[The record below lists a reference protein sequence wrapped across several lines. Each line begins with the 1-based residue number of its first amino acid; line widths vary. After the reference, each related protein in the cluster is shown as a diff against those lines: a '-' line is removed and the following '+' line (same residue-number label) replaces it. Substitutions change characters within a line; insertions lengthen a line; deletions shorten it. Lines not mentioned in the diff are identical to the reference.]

1 MKKIYAFVAAVA
13 AASTLASAQTV
24 VTSDYDV
31 VLPWDI
37 SDEVN
42 PAGLTIIGATAT
54 VKDFALNV
62 AGFPK
67 SYATSGVWQPVTLSN
82 GAAVKFFDEPAF
94 AYPSAENWEESEVAI
109 DNEWDWDDCAL
120 YASTSI
126 NNDWVIEGTGNEIYL
141 DSYCE
146 FNGTITGSGELTL
159 YVSNNSVINMQCGN
173 THNEV
178 TPAFQGVIYVKSL
191 DGYTCDTINV
201 GTNFKVGQLGSGAM
215 NNKTYA
221 GSCTKV
227 DLTSFGGNIVWK
239 QTGANSLVYP
249 AIVGAGEIMTGN
261 YPYFNGIVDAEGN
274 PVCHEYD
281 AKITLAGSTT
291 HDFEVYGNDL
301 AFNAPITGAQRFFY
315 VRSSAA
321 IYFNSKEPS
330 CSEFTND
337 VSQRGTGFTGGTG
350 YADISYWPNS
360 GRVNT
365 LSAGYPY
372 WTVGQMTWKSAN
384 PQNGNVVRFDFD
396 EEGHSDILNV
406 ANLYT
411 MFSGENQVAVSIVG
425 DGFAPKAGNYKVIN
439 GAIDAGMST
448 YVDTVGYEV
457 WDNNGS
463 TYCIRSVKGGEVI
476 VDAVT
481 GEEKVAAPGDSIG
494 AASFGN
500 LASKFGA
507 TIMDGNRPHYV
518 IANWGPGSYSNGQ
531 PTDGSYKNTEDP
543 ALYAASPEQMGTAFS
558 DPDSTR
564 WEAVWQQFLA
574 EHPCSDPRVAVGTD
588 DPSVIPGTV
597 TDSIFVTYSLRLN
610 EEGSWVG
617 HSWSWKNGNG
627 YESSV
632 KGYPYACAITYAYYY
647 YSNNKVR
654 HNNYVKSFVAA
665 TGDSCT
671 VSFPT
676 QTYPIDVT
684 VYDNADSTE
693 FHVVK
698 RWYTVWQGVPQADGT
713 TINYRFNYK
722 NYISDG
728 IIAIETQVIDAT
740 GAVVSEDLFEDKTDE
755 IINND
760 DLDDINTVLKD
771 THAVKTRAI
780 YTLDGKRVNTYQN
793 GINVVTVEYTD
804 GTVETKKVV
813 F

>member
-82 GAAVKFFDEPAF
+82 GAVVKFFDEPAF

-109 DNEWDWDDCAL
+109 DNEWTWDDCAL

-146 FNGTITGSGELTL
+146 FNGTITGTGELTL
-159 YVSNNSVINMQCGN
+159 YVTNNTVINMQCGN

-178 TPAFQGVIYVKSL
+178 TPAFQGVIYVKTL

-261 YPYFNGIVDAEGN
+261 YPYFNGVVDAEGN

-350 YADISYWPNS
+350 YADISYWPNT

-396 EEGHSDILNV
+396 EEGHSDVLNM

-411 MFSGENQVAVSIVG
+411 MFAGDNQVAVSVVG

-500 LASKFGA
+500 LASKYGA
-507 TIMDGNRPHYV
+507 TIMDGNRPYYLV
-518 IANWGPGSYSNGQ
+518 AEWGPGSFSNGQ

-543 ALYAASPEQMGTAFS
+543 ALYSANPAQMGTAFT
-558 DPDSTR
+558 DSAA

-574 EHPCSDPRVAVGTD
+574 DHPCSDPRVAVGAD

-597 TDSIFVTYSLRLN
+597 TDSIFLTYCLRLN

-617 HSWSWKNGNG
+617 HSWSWKNGSG

-632 KGYPYACAITYAYYY
+632 KGYPYACARTFAYYY

-760 DLDDINTVLKD
+760 DLDDIKTVLKD

>member
-13 AASTLASAQTV
+13 AASTMASAQTV

-82 GAAVKFFDEPAF
+82 GAAVKFFDEPAY

-109 DNEWDWDDCAL
+109 DNEWTWDDCAL

-173 THNEV
+173 THNEIA
-178 TPAFQGVIYVKSL
+178 PAFQGVIYVKSL

-201 GTNFKVGQLGSGAM
+201 GTNFRVGQLGSGPMA
-215 NNKTYA
+215 NKTYA

-448 YVDTVGYEV
+448 YVDTIGYEV

-463 TYCIRSVKGGEVI
+463 TYCVRSVKGGEVI

-481 GEEKVAAPGDSIG
+481 GEERVAAPGDSIG

-500 LASKFGA
+500 LASKYGA

-518 IANWGPGSYSNGQ
+518 IANWGAGTFSNGEA
-531 PTDGSYKNTEDP
+531 PEDYKNTEDP
-543 ALYAASPEQMGTAFS
+543 ALYTPSAEQMGTAFS
-558 DPDSTR
+558 DPDSTK
-564 WEAVWQQFLA
+564 WEAAWQQFLA
-574 EHPCSDPRVAVGTD
+574 DHPCSDPRVAVGID

-597 TDSIFVTYSLRLN
+597 TDSIFLTYSLRLN

-617 HSWSWKNGNG
+617 HSWSWKNGSG
-627 YESSV
+627 SESDA
-632 KGYPYACAITYAYYY
+632 KGYPYAGAITYAYYY

-728 IIAIETQVIDAT
+728 IIAIETQVLDAT
-740 GAVVSEDLFEDKTDE
+740 GAVVSEELFEDKADE
-755 IINND
+755 IINAGDVDN
-760 DLDDINTVLKD
+760 IHTVLKD

>member
-13 AASTLASAQTV
+13 AASTMANAQFV

-31 VLPWDI
+31 VMPWDV
-37 SDEVN
+37 SDEYS
-42 PAGLTIIGATAT
+42 PDGLTVIGATAT

-67 SYATSGVWQPVTLSN
+67 SYSTSGEWHPITLSN
-82 GAAVKFFDEPAF
+82 GAAVKFFDEPTM
-94 AYPSAENWEESEVAI
+94 AYPSADNWTDSEVSEEY
-109 DNEWDWDDCAL
+109 EWTWDDCAI

-126 NNDWVIEGTGNEIYL
+126 NNDWVVEGTGNAIYL

-146 FNGTITGSGELTL
+146 FNGTITGSGELTI
-159 YVSNNSVINMQCGN
+159 YVSNNSVLNMQCGN
-173 THNEV
+173 THNEI
-178 TPAFQGVIYVKSL
+178 TPAFQGVIYIKTL

-221 GSCTKV
+221 GSCTTI

-239 QTGANSLVYP
+239 QNGANSLVYP
-249 AIVGAGEIMTGN
+249 AIVGAGEILCAN
-261 YPYFNGIVDAEGN
+261 YPYFNGVVDAEGN

-281 AKITLAGSTT
+281 AKITLGGSTT

-301 AFNAPITGAQRFFY
+301 AFNGQITGAHRYMY

-321 IYFNSKEPS
+321 VYINSKEPS

-337 VSQRGTGFTGGTG
+337 LSQRGTGFTGGTG
-350 YADISYWPNS
+350 YADISYWPNG

-365 LSAGYPY
+365 LSPGYPY
-372 WTVGQMTWKSAN
+372 WEVGQMTFKVVHVGNS
-384 PQNGNVVRFDFD
+384 NVVRFDLD
-396 EEGHSDILNV
+396 NEGHSDILNV
-406 ANLYT
+406 VEGFT
-411 MFSGENQVAVSIVG
+411 MNAGQNEVVLGLPAQ
-425 DGFAPKAGNYKVIN
+425 FAPKAGNYKVIN
-439 GAIDAGMST
+439 GPIDAGMST
-448 YVDTVGYEV
+448 YVDTIGYEV

-463 TYCIRSVKGGEVI
+463 TYCIRSVKGGELI

-481 GEEKVAAPGDSIG
+481 GEERVAAPGDSIG

-500 LASKFGA
+500 LASKYGA

-518 IANWGPGSYSNGQ
+518 IANWGAGTFSNGEA
-531 PTDGSYKNTEDP
+531 PEDYKNTEDP
-543 ALYAASPEQMGTAFS
+543 ALYTPSAEQMGTAFS
-558 DPDSTR
+558 DPDSTK
-564 WEAVWQQFLA
+564 WEAAWQQFLA
-574 EHPCSDPRVAVGTD
+574 DHPCSDPRVAVGTD

-597 TDSIFVTYSLRLN
+597 TDSIFLTYSLRLN

-617 HSWSWKNGNG
+617 HSWSWKNGSG
-627 YESSV
+627 SESDV
-632 KGYPYACAITYAYYY
+632 KGYPYAGAITYAYYY
-647 YSNNKVR
+647 YSNNSVR
-654 HNNYVKSFVAA
+654 LYGTQSSNFITEAGDTIAISFAQQA
-665 TGDSCT
+665 YPLDETIYDS
-671 VSFPT
+671 
-676 QTYPIDVT
+676 
-684 VYDNADSTE
+684 ADSTE

-698 RWYTVWQGVPQADGT
+698 RWHSAWSGAVPQADGT
-713 TINYRFNYK
+713 SLRYRINMK

-728 IIAIETQVIDAT
+728 IIAIETQTVDAE
-740 GAVVSEDLFEDKTDE
+740 GNVLSEDLYGDKVDE
-755 IINND
+755 ILNSD
-760 DLDDINTVLKD
+760 DLDDIKTLLKE